1 MTTNWLKTPGAATH
15 LKTKPRN
22 LSRWR
27 ARGVGPP
34 YFRIEGRVFYRP
46 VDLDAWLE
54 SCRCVPGREAEPQS
68 GNTDPTN
75 IPALSA
81 GVQRS

>member
-1 MTTNWLKTPGAATH
+1 MPNHINARAAASHIDQPPGKLA
-15 LKTKPRN
+15 
-22 LSRWR
+22 RWR
-27 ARGVGPP
+27 ARGTGPP
-34 YFRIEGRVFYRP
+34 YYRFEGRVFYRP